1 MKGFALVVAL
11 LGSGGVLA
19 ADLPGSRDLDS
30 LPRFPASTI
39 VAYKESPSLERIY
52 PQGSIRRISGRLR
65 YEREILAQGRHAAV
79 TYELP
84 RTHSADQVFTS
95 ARESLLAQ
103 GAELLYWC
111 QGRECGASSLW
122 ANSVFGN
129 ATLYGSDDQQAY
141 ALLRLAEPNHDSLL
155 ALYSITRGNR
165 RAYLHAEQLDAEA
178 PLGEL
183 LPTPATLL
191 RQLAQ
196 RRPAAIAGCSPG
208 GQRLGRGAGAQPQ
221 PRQHAAR
228 QPLRQPGAGLARG
241 ADCPARARGASGT
254 RRGCRRS
261 PGGASIAL
269 SCAAQPGTS
278 RAPSRGAL
286 SLQRRE
292 FRVMATNDR
301 LLVQI
306 LLLGLLAASLWVL
319 APFWS
324 ALFWAAVLA
333 FASWPLM
340 RLLTQA
346 LQGRLSLA
354 AGILT
359 CGWVILVA
367 VPLIWLGFNLA
378 DHIKDAN
385 ALIKDLQVEGLPPP
399 PSWLVGL
406 PLVGE
411 RLATLWLTIDQQ
423 GAAFFSTLRPYLG
436 QVGNW
441 LLARSAQLGG
451 GMLELGLSLV
461 LVFFFYRDGP
471 RLAVFVHSLLERL
484 IGERA
489 DHYLELVA
497 GTVQRV
503 VNGVIGTAAAQGL
516 LALIGFWIAGVPGAL
531 VLGILTFFLSLVP
544 MGPPLVW
551 IPVTAWL
558 VWQGEYGFALF
569 LGAWGMFVISGVDN
583 ILKPYLISRGGN
595 LPLVVVLLGVFGGIL
610 AFGFMGL
617 FLGPTLLAVA
627 YSLLSDWVAEKAP
640 DNQAALDQLPPD
652 KQA

>member
-1 MKGFALVVAL
+1 
-11 LGSGGVLA
+11 
-19 ADLPGSRDLDS
+19 
-30 LPRFPASTI
+30 
-39 VAYKESPSLERIY
+39 
-52 PQGSIRRISGRLR
+52 
-65 YEREILAQGRHAAV
+65 
-79 TYELP
+79 
-84 RTHSADQVFTS
+84 
-95 ARESLLAQ
+95 
-103 GAELLYWC
+103 
-111 QGRECGASSLW
+111 
-122 ANSVFGN
+122 
-129 ATLYGSDDQQAY
+129 
-141 ALLRLAEPNHDSLL
+141 
-155 ALYSITRGNR
+155 
-165 RAYLHAEQLDAEA
+165 
-178 PLGEL
+178 
-183 LPTPATLL
+183 
-191 RQLAQ
+191 
-196 RRPAAIAGCSPG
+196 
-208 GQRLGRGAGAQPQ
+208 
-221 PRQHAAR
+221 
-228 QPLRQPGAGLARG
+228 
-241 ADCPARARGASGT
+241 
-254 RRGCRRS
+254 
-261 PGGASIAL
+261 
-269 SCAAQPGTS
+269 
-278 RAPSRGAL
+278 
-286 SLQRRE
+286 
-292 FRVMATNDR
+292 MATNDR

-340 RLLTQA
+340 RLLTQ
-346 LQGRLSLA
+346 LLRGRLSLA

-367 VPLIWLGFNLA
+367 GPLIWLGFNLA

-385 ALIKDLQVEGLPPP
+385 ALIKGLQVEGLPPP
-399 PSWLVGL
+399 PAWLAGL

-411 RLATLWLTIDQQ
+411 RLAALWLTIDQQ
-423 GAAFFSTLRPYLG
+423 GAAFFASLRPYLG

-471 RLAVFVHSLLERL
+471 RLAVFVHGLLERL

-516 LALIGFWIAGVPGAL
+516 LALIGFWIAGVPGAI
-531 VLGILTFFLSLVP
+531 VLGILTFVLSLVP

-551 IPVTAWL
+551 IPATAWL
-558 VWQGEYGFALF
+558 VWQGDYGFALF
-569 LGAWGMFVISGVDN
+569 LGVWGMFVISGVDN

-595 LPLVVVLLGVFGGIL
+595 LPLVVVLLGVFGGLL

-627 YSLLSDWVAEKAP
+627 YSLLSDWVADKT
-640 DNQAALDQLPPD
+640 PPAEAVVD
-652 KQA
+652 KPMPGEEPRG